1 MLRWFGNDLNWI
13 VAGLV
18 AAALIAGLSLL
29 GGVPFLIAVLI
40 GGLVFAGLVFLL
52 TPRQLFDGVDEKTIG
67 KGQLASA
74 RDLLT
79 AAAAPRQQLGM
90 AADAIEDPEVRL
102 RARHLAEISAD
113 VVGKVEANPAS
124 ATTVRRFLSYYL
136 PRAAEI
142 ADGYRLLEQKR
153 NPDTQRLAEI
163 NLVMIKLEDAF
174 AHYADGLVDA
184 ELGTLDVDLK
194 LIQAALK
201 EDLGR

>member
-18 AAALIAGLSLL
+18 AAALVAGLSIL
-29 GGVPFLIAVLI
+29 GGVPFLIAVII

-67 KGQLASA
+67 KGQLAYA
-74 RDLLT
+74 RDLLIE
-79 AAAAPRQQLGM
+79 AAAPRQQLEL
-90 AADAIEDPEVRL
+90 AAEAIDDPEVRL

-124 ATTVRRFLSYYL
+124 ATAVRRFLSYYL

-153 NPDTQRLAEI
+153 NPDTQRLTEI
-163 NLVMIKLEDAF
+163 NAVMIKLEDAF
-174 AHYADGLVDA
+174 VHYADGLVDA

-194 LIQAALK
+194 LIQASLK